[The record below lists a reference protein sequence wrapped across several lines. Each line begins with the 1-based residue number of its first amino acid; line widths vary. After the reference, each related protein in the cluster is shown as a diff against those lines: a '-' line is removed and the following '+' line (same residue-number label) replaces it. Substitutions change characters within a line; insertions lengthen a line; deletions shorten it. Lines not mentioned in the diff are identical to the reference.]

1 MLKFIKEFFVGKRVE
16 VSTYNA
22 SIMNKP
28 TFKTIVSGSVIT
40 DFFEWSKQQRISS
53 SCPKD
58 VGLEYTPPIGRPIQ
72 PSNIPLVIVN

>member
-1 MLKFIKEFFVGKRVE
+1 MFNSIKEFFIGKRVE
-16 VSTYNA
+16 VSEYNA

-40 DFFEWSKQQRISS
+40 DFFEWSKQQRVSS

-58 VGLEYTPPIGRPIQ
+58 VGLEYTD
-72 PSNIPLVIVN
+72 NIALLGKIN